1 MSRSEPDPSSNQEVD
16 PDSPHT
22 TVAGG
27 ASAAA
32 ASLGDLGNPYS
43 GHASIQP
50 GNPTRPTGIFEPVSD
65 PERERLTR
73 ILEQRQNIGSRRLYT
88 CPSCKEIMWHG
99 RQGCANENHRLHH
112 SVALEV
118 VGKDLVKNKW
128 PSGSEAEDYH
138 IYNYVK
144 GEESVYADRKAD
156 RRAHT
161 NRISARERMQRLR
174 ANQQGE

>member
-16 PDSPHT
+16 PDSLHT
-22 TVAGG
+22 TVTGG
-27 ASAAA
+27 ASGAA
-32 ASLGDLGNPYS
+32 ASLGDSGNPCS
-43 GHASIQP
+43 SHDSIQSRD
-50 GNPTRPTGIFEPVSD
+50 PTFALAISKPVSD
-65 PERERLTR
+65 PARERLTR
-73 ILEQRQNIGSRRLYT
+73 IFEQRQNIGSRRLYT

-118 VGKDLVKNKW
+118 VGKDLVENKW

>member
-1 MSRSEPDPSSNQEVD
+1 MSQPAPSSSHEVD
-16 PDSPHT
+16 PDSFQT
-22 TVAGG
+22 TAAGG
-27 ASAAA
+27 ASGEV
-32 ASLGDLGNPYS
+32 ASSGDSGNPYRS
-43 GHASIQP
+43 DASIQSEDS
-50 GNPTRPTGIFEPVSD
+50 TLAIGIDKTVSD
-65 PERERLTR
+65 TERERLTH
-73 ILEQRQNIGSRRLYT
+73 IFEQRQNIGARRLYT
-88 CPSCKEIMWHG
+88 CPNCKELMWYG
-99 RQGCANENHRLHH
+99 KKGCANQDHRLHH

-118 VGKDLVKNKW
+118 VGKDLVENKW
-128 PSGSEAEDYH
+128 PSGSEAEDYQ